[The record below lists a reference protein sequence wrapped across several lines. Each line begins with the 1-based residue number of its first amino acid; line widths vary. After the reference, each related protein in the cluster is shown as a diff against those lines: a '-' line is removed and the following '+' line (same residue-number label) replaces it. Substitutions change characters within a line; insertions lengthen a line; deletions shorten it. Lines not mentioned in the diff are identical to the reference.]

1 MTGSGGKPRFRPQAD
16 AILALN
22 QNIENNPMQSSGRS
36 PAMGVIRP
44 NSFNG
49 SADLYSEGAMGLYS
63 VMVYRGGWQVVVI
76 KLSNRV
82 SVDPPHKAEGL
93 EAPLTP
99 PA

>member
-1 MTGSGGKPRFRPQAD
+1 
-16 AILALN
+16 
-22 QNIENNPMQSSGRS
+22 
-36 PAMGVIRP
+36 MGVIRP

-82 SVDPPHKAEGL
+82 SVDPPHKGPHKGEGL